1 MSQKKYWKG
10 LEELA
15 NTPEYQQ
22 SVANE
27 FNEEL
32 PVEIPGD
39 NLLNAQT
46 PRRDFLKF
54 LGFSTLAAT
63 VAASCEMPVR
73 KAIPYAIKPENI
85 TPGVPNYYAS
95 TFVDNGE
102 CVPAVVKTVEGRP
115 IMIEGNS
122 LSKITEGGTSARMI
136 AATLSLYDKTRLRQ
150 PHVDG
155 KAVDTFEEIDGPVST
170 ALAAANGA
178 IYLLTGTL
186 ISPTTDNVIAQF
198 LAKYPGAKHVTF
210 DPVSYSGMLLANEIS
225 YGKRMLPNY
234 QFDKAKT
241 VVSIGADFL
250 GTWISPVEYSNGYT
264 KSRKV
269 KSKDIATVSGMNKH
283 YQIEGMLSMTGANA
297 DERATCRPSEY
308 GKVAAALYDHVASG
322 TQPNTGSKNLDKLI
336 VKAAADLK
344 KGNGLVVCGSNDV
357 NTQIIV
363 NAINAAIGANGTTID
378 FSTPAKNKKGIDGD
392 MVALVNAMN
401 AGQVGALIMHGVNP
415 AYEYFDSAKFV
426 EGLKKV
432 KTTISF
438 ADRLDETA
446 KLVKY
451 VVSDHHWL
459 ENWGDTEAKDGYI
472 SFIQPTIA
480 PLFKT
485 RAFQDS
491 LLKWA
496 GATETYHD
504 QFNAYWVGKLGQ
516 ATFDKAL
523 QDGIIEPAT
532 PSMTGASFAGNVQD
546 AIAKV
551 KAVKSAAEYEVVV
564 FETASLGTGGAWS
577 NNPWLQELPD
587 PISKVAWDNY
597 VMMSPKTAKEKFDA
611 ELTTVNQVDPKKRV
625 LKVTVGN
632 KSVELPVIV
641 VPGMHHNVVAIAI
654 GYGRDKG
661 VGMAAADLGKNAYPL
676 LSFNGQTFGNYA
688 DAKIEKTA
696 TFYPVAVTQTHNSA
710 ENRPI
715 FYEYSKEEFVKN
727 PYELIDERKA
737 ALGHYVVDP
746 AHDPK
751 APHEDHFGKG
761 KDFDARGFEKA
772 FEKFGT
778 HYPVHEKPG
787 LHWAMSIDLN
797 SCTGCGACV
806 IACHAENNVS
816 VVGKERVIKVQEMSW
831 LKIDRYFAGDPNDP
845 DTIQTVFQ
853 PMLCMH
859 CDNAPCENVC
869 PVSAT
874 NHSSEG
880 LNQMAYNRCIGTKY
894 CANNCP
900 YKVRRFNWLD
910 WNDADCFEDNL
921 YSDGRRDDINDDLT
935 RMVLNPD
942 VTVRSRG
949 VMEKCSFCVQR
960 LQEGK
965 LKAKKEGTPLKDHHV
980 TTACQSAC
988 GGGCITFGNL
998 NDPES
1003 AIYQD
1008 RYVNN
1013 KERLFYMLEQI
1024 HVLPNVS
1031 YLSKIR
1037 NTEVLMAGSDKDE
1050 IYNQHL

>member
-1 MSQKKYWKG
+1 MSQKRYWKG
-10 LEELA
+10 IEELE

-32 PVEIPGD
+32 PLNLSD
-39 NLLNAQT
+39 NLLNATT

-73 KAIPYAIKPENI
+73 KAIPYAIKPEDI

-102 CVPAVVKTVEGRP
+102 CVPAVVKTRDGRP
-115 IMIEGNS
+115 IMIEGNT
-122 LSKITEGGTSARMI
+122 LSKVTEGGTSARMI

-155 KAVDTFEEIDGPVST
+155 KPVDTFDAIDQAVINGLS
-170 ALAAANGA
+170 AGNGA
-178 IYLLTGTL
+178 AYLLTGTI
-186 ISPTTDNVIAQF
+186 ISPTTEQVIAQF
-198 LAKYPGAKHVTF
+198 LAKYPSAKHVTY
-210 DPVSYSGMLLANEIS
+210 DPISYTGILLANEAS
-225 YGKRMLPNY
+225 YGSRMIPNY
-234 QFDKAKT
+234 MFDKAKT
-241 VVSIGADFL
+241 VFSLGADFL
-250 GTWISPVEYSNGYT
+250 GTWISPVEYSKGYT
-264 KSRKV
+264 KSRKIV
-269 KSKDIATVSGMNKH
+269 SKDIKTFEMNKH
-283 YQIEGMLSMTGANA
+283 YQVEGMLSMTGANA

-308 GKVAAALYDHVASG
+308 GKVAAALHAAVVTGAA
-322 TQPNTGSKNLDKLI
+322 PNTGSKNLDKLI
-336 VKAAADLK
+336 TKAAADLK
-344 KGNGLVVCGSNDV
+344 KGNGLVVSGSNDV
-357 NTQIIV
+357 NVQIII
-363 NAINAAIGANGTTID
+363 NAINSAIGANGTTID
-378 FSTPAKNKKGIDGD
+378 FSNVAKNKKGIDAD

-401 AGQVGALIMHGVNP
+401 AGQVGALLMHGVNP
-415 AYEYFDSAKFV
+415 IYEYFEGEKFAA
-426 EGLKKV
+426 GLAKV
-432 KTTISF
+432 KTTVSF
-438 ADRLDETA
+438 SDRLDETA
-446 KLVKY
+446 QKCKY

-459 ENWGDTEAKDGYI
+459 ESWGDTEAKANHI

-491 LLKWA
+491 LLKWS
-496 GATETYHD
+496 GATTSYHD
-504 QFNAYWVGKLGQ
+504 MFNAYWVGKLGQ
-516 ATFDKAL
+516 ATFDQAL

-532 PSMTGASFAGNVQD
+532 PSISGASFSGNVND
-546 AIAKV
+546 AIAKATAI
-551 KAVKSAAEYEVVV
+551 KGATEYEVEI
-564 FETASLGTGGAWS
+564 FQTASLGAGGAWS

-587 PISKVAWDNY
+587 PITKVAWDNY

-611 ELTTVNQVDPKKRV
+611 ELTSINQVDPKKRV
-625 LKVTVGN
+625 LKVTVG
-632 KSVELPVIV
+632 KKEVMLPVIV
-641 VPGMHHNVVAIAI
+641 TPGMHHNVIAIAV

-661 VGMAAADLGKNAYPL
+661 VGMAAADLGKNVYPL
-676 LSFNGQTFGNYA
+676 VGYNGQTFVYSA
-688 DAKIEKTA
+688 DAKVEKTA
-696 TFYPVAVTQTHNSA
+696 DFYPVAVTQTHNSA

-715 FYEYSKEEFVKN
+715 IYEYSLEEFKKN
-727 PYELIDERKA
+727 PYELIDERREA
-737 ALGHYVVDP
+737 IEHYLIAPNEEHHEGHDAY
-746 AHDPK
+746 
-751 APHEDHFGKG
+751 GKG
-761 KDFDARGFEKA
+761 DKFDAKKFEEDFRKN
-772 FEKFGT
+772 GT
-778 HYPVHEKPG
+778 HYPVHESMG

-816 VVGKERVIKVQEMSW
+816 VVGKDRVIKVQEMSW
-831 LKIDRYFAGDPNDP
+831 LKIDRYFSGDPNDP

-853 PMLCMH
+853 PMLCQH

-900 YKVRRFNWLD
+900 FKVRRFNWFD

-960 LQEGK
+960 LQDGK

-980 TTACQSAC
+980 STACQSAC
-988 GGGCITFGNL
+988 GGGCITFGNV
-998 NDPES
+998 NDKES
-1003 AIYQD
+1003 AVFQD

-1013 KERLFYMLEQI
+1013 KERLFYMLESI

-1037 NTEVLMAGSDKDE
+1037 NTDEVMNGSEKDE
-1050 IYNQHL
+1050 VYKQHI